1 MEFSNKLQDVLT
13 TYFYSTDIPLKVVNQ
28 IGNEVLNIGDMT
40 VFCSFFRESTDKLCP
55 CSQTHL
61 YASKQAVTIGDA
73 YIFSCPAGLV
83 HFTVPLMLE
92 DSFKGAVLAG
102 PVLLEFPDILMVDEI
117 LQKYNL
123 PVSLRGKMSSYLKA
137 IPVIEPSKL
146 RHLSKLLFIVVLSL
160 MGEEKDL
167 LDERNK
173 KSEQQSH
180 LSESIQDFKNENRE
194 PFYPY
199 RAEKELLLKVKN
211 GDIIGAKNVLNDL
224 LGHMLFSSGGNIEII
239 KSRTLELCT
248 LLSRASIEGGA
259 DFNKL
264 FGSNYNFLS
273 EINKIDNIEDL
284 TYWLVNILDKFTE
297 NVFPVND
304 SKNATIM
311 QRSISFINEN
321 YKNNLTLDTLANLVH
336 LNSSYFSSLFK
347 KETGFSFSSYL
358 NKVRIE
364 KSKLL
369 LKNYDESILNI
380 ALEVGFE
387 DQSYFTKVF
396 KAVTK
401 MTPKEYQQKLI

>member
-1 MEFSNKLQDVLT
+1 MEFSTKLQDVLN
-13 TYFYSTDIPLKVVNQ
+13 TYVYSTDIPIKVLNQ
-28 IGNEVLNIGDMT
+28 IGNEVLSIGNIAS
-40 VFCSFFRESTDKLCP
+40 FCEFFRECTEELCP

-73 YIFSCPAGLV
+73 YIFLCPAGLV
-83 HFTVPLMLE
+83 HFTVPLMLNE
-92 DSFKGAVLAG
+92 SFKGAVLAG

-117 LQKYNL
+117 LQKFSL
-123 PVSLRGKMSSYLKA
+123 PVSFRGKMSNYLKA

-146 RHLSKLLFIVVLSL
+146 RHLSNLLFIVVLSV
-160 MGEEKDL
+160 MGEEKNIL
-167 LDERNK
+167 SERNK
-173 KSEQQSH
+173 RYEHQSL
-180 LSESIQDFKNENRE
+180 LSESIQDFKKENTE

-199 RAEKELLLKVKN
+199 EAEKELLLKVKN

-224 LGHMLFSSGGNIEII
+224 LAHMLFSSGGNIEII

-248 LLSRASIEGGA
+248 LLSRASMEGGA

-264 FGSNYNFLS
+264 FGLNYNFFG

-297 NVFPVND
+297 NAFKIND
-304 SKNATIM
+304 SKNAIII
-311 QRSISFINEN
+311 QRAISFINEN
-321 YKNNLTLDTLANLVH
+321 YKNDLTLGTVANLVH
-336 LNSSYFSSLFK
+336 LNASYFSSVFK
-347 KETGFSFSSYL
+347 KETSLNFSSYL

-369 LKNYDESILNI
+369 LKNYEESILSI

-396 KAVTK
+396 KSLTK
-401 MTPKEYQQKLI
+401 MTPKEYQQKLL